1 MLGIVIPYY
10 VNSME
15 CENNFKLLMKTL
27 EKQLTKS
34 MILYIYEDG
43 QKSLWLDKYVRRN
56 IIVVCG
62 GYNKGVSYA
71 RNMGIEYLKDKV
83 DYILFIDSD
92 DMVDGLY
99 LRNMAR
105 ACYTNNY
112 DVVES
117 YFFVNDKLKEYGD
130 NIIRTS
136 VTGTAF
142 RVSVIDDL
150 RFDDYIQIG
159 EDKDFIEKL
168 WKKKLIKKCLVKN
181 SYFYNYG
188 SNMNSLMMRYIRKEI
203 REYR

>member
-10 VNSME
+10 SNSME
-15 CENNFKLLMKTL
+15 CEKNFKLLMKTL

-43 QKSLWLDKYVRRN
+43 QKSKWLDKYIRRN
-56 IIVVCG
+56 VVVERG
-62 GYNKGVSYA
+62 LYNTGVSYA

-92 DMVDGLY
+92 DMVDGSY

-150 RFDDYIQIG
+150 RFDNYIQIG